1 MTVRV
6 RAVWDL
12 YERGLPPRRIAKALR
27 LTPRAVYSRLRCAR
41 AELGV
46 TPAEAPDEVAAKLPR
61 CKCLLLLPCNRCL
74 PTVSEVAA
82 QRRA

>member
-27 LTPRAVYSRLRCAR
+27 LPATTVYARLRCAR

-46 TPAEAPDEVAAKLPR
+46 TPAEAPDEVGARLPR
-61 CKCLLLLPCNRCL
+61 CRCLLLLPCRRCL
-74 PTVSEVAA
+74 PTVTEVAA
-82 QRRA
+82 RRVA